1 MATLKFNN
9 FRQALK
15 GAKTLPAGKYN
26 MCLHIFSRNYENSTN
41 KDIEV
46 VFSLA
51 KKIISKLPEN
61 TVVIG
66 IDNSRFL
73 NGDKDH
79 IEVEFKKIVCEEH
92 PDAW

>member
-1 MATLKFNN
+1 MTALKFNS
-9 FRQALK
+9 FDQALK

-26 MCLHIFSRNYENSTN
+26 MCLHIYNSTN
-41 KDIEV
+41 KGIEV

-61 TVVIG
+61 TVVVG

-73 NGDKDH
+73 KSDKDY
-79 IEVEFKKIVCEEH
+79 IEVEFKKIVCEENH
-92 PDAW
+92 DAW